1 MKRRSIILAIA
12 LVIILLGGIL
22 SVAVDNDFGRMHTQR
37 LYLVNDNG
45 YTVTA
50 NLFIPNAATAE
61 APAPAFIVVPGG
73 DCPSDIGSPWAT
85 ELARRGFVVA
95 LVDYSG
101 CGDTEADPS
110 SQYWTNPDGAMELDT
125 VYDFVESL
133 DFVDSDNIGVGG
145 HSMGSLYSY
154 RLSLVRPVSIPYNC
168 YDTHCRAAIL

>member
-110 SQYWTNPDGAMELDT
+110 SQN
-125 VYDFVESL
+125 
-133 DFVDSDNIGVGG
+133 
-145 HSMGSLYSY
+145 
-154 RLSLVRPVSIPYNC
+154 
-168 YDTHCRAAIL
+168 

>member
-73 DCPSDIGSPWAT
+73 DCPSDIGSP
-85 ELARRGFVVA
+85 
-95 LVDYSG
+95 
-101 CGDTEADPS
+101 
-110 SQYWTNPDGAMELDT
+110 
-125 VYDFVESL
+125 
-133 DFVDSDNIGVGG
+133 
-145 HSMGSLYSY
+145 
-154 RLSLVRPVSIPYNC
+154 
-168 YDTHCRAAIL
+168 

>member
-73 DCPSDIGSPWAT
+73 DCRLTSEARGQRSWLAAALWWPW
-85 ELARRGFVVA
+85 
-95 LVDYSG
+95 
-101 CGDTEADPS
+101 
-110 SQYWTNPDGAMELDT
+110 
-125 VYDFVESL
+125 
-133 DFVDSDNIGVGG
+133 
-145 HSMGSLYSY
+145 
-154 RLSLVRPVSIPYNC
+154 
-168 YDTHCRAAIL
+168 